1 MPRRIK
7 LTPEQNEIL
16 RQLEEAG
23 GETIATLLNTLRI
36 VPGPGGM
43 LSPATVRTFEGL
55 AELGLIE
62 WLDCAVGLSQDCAV
76 YDSATSQ
83 WRSMLA
89 ASGKPLNILLTKTG
103 RRALVT

>member
-1 MPRRIK
+1 MPYRIK
-7 LTPEQNEIL
+7 LTPEQNDIL

-36 VPGPGGM
+36 VPGSGGT

-55 AELGLIE
+55 LEFGLIE
-62 WLDCAVGLSQDCAV
+62 WQDCAVGLPQDSAV
-76 YDSATSQ
+76 YDSAASQ
-83 WRSMLA
+83 WRSKLL
-89 ASGKPLNILLTKTG
+89 ASGKPLSILLTKSG